1 MATVAALG
9 ALGAFGAPGAFGTQ
23 GSFGTPEAFGTTA
36 SPGATSGSPP
46 DVATSTATASDLAA
60 SGLATTGPAATTDRS
75 TVPGGERL
83 LVVEDAETGERLLA
97 VPVAEGTTVALN
109 YTHSVEKTPVL
120 DVYAVDGTE
129 LEMVRMEFRS
139 YGAGLPARADVTV
152 TENDTFVFD
161 PEGSYEELYVTPG
174 PIAGHELVVGD
185 RVYDLVD
192 LSDARTVKLSVAAD
206 STTTASR
213 TTWSGL
219 DQPT

>member
-1 MATVAALG
+1 VVVVTALG
-9 ALGAFGAPGAFGTQ
+9 ASGAAGPL
-23 GSFGTPEAFGTTA
+23 
-36 SPGATSGSPP
+36 
-46 DVATSTATASDLAA
+46 ATAE
-60 SGLATTGPAATTDRS
+60 T
-75 TVPGGERL
+75 GERTL
-83 LVVEDAETGERLLA
+83 LVADAETGERLLA

-139 YGAGLPARADVTV
+139 YGAGLPARADVTI

-185 RVYDLVD
+185 RAYDLVD
-192 LSDARTVKLSVAAD
+192 LSDARTVKLSVVVEATATV
-206 STTTASR
+206 SGTT
-213 TTWSGL
+213 
-219 DQPT
+219 